1 MNHLRMFKSLSVA
14 ALALA
19 FAPAPY
25 AADAPAKAA
34 AQATSED
41 ASDAAAL
48 LRRAAAA
55 MGAGELKTLVYSGS
69 GSGASY
75 GQAYV
80 PAMGWPKLNYS
91 RYSRQ
96 LDYDNVFI
104 GEEVSRGRAEQKGGG
119 AVPLSGEAPFGG
131 FATATHAWQTAGGPA
146 VPRQAALAGRLH
158 DLWTTPHG
166 VVKAAAKHGATLAF
180 RTEGKRSLAAVSFKV
195 PGLMTATAY
204 INDAMLVER
213 VESRVP
219 DAVLGD
225 TSVVTTYA
233 DYRDFGGVKFPTRI
247 SQKQAGS
254 AVLDVTITDV
264 KPNAPVNA
272 AVPANVAGATERATT
287 EKVAEGVWFIA
298 GGSHN
303 SVAIEMKDH
312 LILVESPLSDERAKL
327 VFEAANKLVPGKR
340 VRQVVNSHSHFDHA
354 GGLRAAAAQGA
365 TIVTNA
371 NAAAFYAKAFA
382 NPNRIAPDALAK
394 SGRKAKVTGVKDKL
408 VVSDGKRT
416 VELHQIKD
424 NDHADTFLMAWLP
437 AEKLLIE
444 ADLFTPGAPN
454 APAPAQPN
462 AYHVS
467 LIQNIDRLGMKPERI
482 LPLHGRVVPYA
493 ELLRMVGK

>member
-1 MNHLRMFKSLSVA
+1 MIKSLSVA

-19 FAPAPY
+19 FAPAPH

-34 AQATSED
+34 AGQANASTSED

-48 LRRAAAA
+48 LKRAAAA
-55 MGAGELKTLVYSGS
+55 MGADGLRTLVYSGS
-69 GSGASY
+69 GTGASY

-80 PAMGWPKLNYS
+80 PTAAWPRLTYS

-96 LDYDNVFI
+96 LDYDNVYI
-104 GEEVSRGRAEQKGGG
+104 GEEVTRARAEPKGGG

-131 FATATHAWQTAGGPA
+131 FATATHAWQAAGGPA
-146 VPRQAALAGRLH
+146 VARQAALTGRLH
-158 DLWTTPHG
+158 DLWITPHG
-166 VVKAAAKHGATLAF
+166 VLKAAAKHGATLAF

-195 PGLMTATAY
+195 PGILTATAY
-204 INDAMLVER
+204 INDAYIVER

-225 TSVVTTYA
+225 TSVVTTYSN
-233 DYRDFGGVKFPTRI
+233 YRDFGSVRFPTRI
-247 SQKQAGS
+247 EQKQAGS
-254 AVLDVTITDV
+254 TVLDVTISDV

-272 AVPANVAGATERATT
+272 AVPANVASATERATT

-312 LILVESPLSDERAKL
+312 IILVESPLYDGRASVVL
-327 VFEAANKLVPGKR
+327 DAANKLVPGKR
-340 VRQVVNSHSHFDHA
+340 VRQVVNSHNHFDHA
-354 GGLRAAAAQGA
+354 GGLRAAVAQGA

-382 NPNRIAPDALAK
+382 NPNRIAPDLLAK
-394 SGRKAKVTGVKDKL
+394 SGKKARIVGVKDKL
-408 VVSDGKRT
+408 VISDGKRT

-437 AEKLLIE
+437 AEKLLVE

-467 LIQNIDRLGMKPERI
+467 LIKNIDRLGMKPERI
-482 LPLHGRVVPYA
+482 LPLHGRVVPYS
-493 ELLRMVGK
+493 ELMRMVGK